1 MTRPIA
7 ALTTCTSTPSEISR
21 VTYSSSVS
29 STIPTRPLV
38 VITFVPG
45 VSAAT
50 VSACRARCL
59 RCVRLMNQIIPT
71 IRISGSSSVKPEPPP
86 EEAIGTARS
95 CIWSQNPSS
104 IGNTGVRHAL
114 LKRAGRNGMA

>member
-1 MTRPIA
+1 M
-7 ALTTCTSTPSEISR
+7 
-21 VTYSSSVS
+21 TYSYAG
-29 STIPTRPLV
+29 ILPAKHGRIALV
-38 VITFVPG
+38 
-45 VSAAT
+45 
-50 VSACRARCL
+50 L
-59 RCVRLMNQIIPT
+59 L
-71 IRISGSSSVKPEPPP
+71 ISIFLLLGGGIAQSQKPEPPP